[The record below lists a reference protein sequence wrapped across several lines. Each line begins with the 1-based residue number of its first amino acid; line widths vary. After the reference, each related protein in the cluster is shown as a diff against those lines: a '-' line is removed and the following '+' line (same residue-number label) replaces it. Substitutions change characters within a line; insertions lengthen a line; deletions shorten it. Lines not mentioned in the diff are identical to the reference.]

1 MRKYFSLSRTLFVFL
16 LLGVFAFQGLFS
28 PGVSLAAGQGWA
40 SIYGNSNVGNPE
52 IQKKLELAKANQE
65 FFKRVQAKV
74 AAYRE
79 HERWQQK
86 IRDYPAGE
94 KMAAFLDVLKKEES
108 KGVNTKA
115 MLKSLSDD
123 KKVLFKAAQTGSISG
138 TVTVNG
144 EVATEFIEVFAFDS
158 FGFFAG
164 STFIDDQGNY
174 TISGLAA
181 GSYYVVTRSP
191 FVDEFYNNVMVDF
204 FRNWRDATLVPVTEG
219 SPTSDIDFDL
229 QTGASISGRLT
240 IEDSGV
246 PLPFAPIT
254 LEIFPADNPEP
265 LFVISTTTDFNA
277 EYQIFIPATGHFK
290 IKAIVNNFVGEFF
303 NNKPDFDSADVIE
316 IATLNDDIT
325 IINFSVRLGDDTV
338 AEGSQIQGT
347 VLGES
352 EAGLEPVS
360 LALVFAFDTADTS
373 IAGLALAGFDGSYQL
388 GGLQAGSYILFAN
401 HILDFVF
408 PPAVIGEY
416 YQDAPTPDLA
426 DALTVSGSDT
436 TEGIDFTLPA
446 GGAIS
451 GNITDATG
459 AALEGLLVLAIR
471 VDLAQLDKFFVDDV
485 DLGLTFSGPDGGYTI
500 AGLSQGGYYVRTVS
514 LIGSDLSI
522 PGPLFGQVLDE
533 YYDNVQGLFDIADA
547 TPVPVVPPD
556 TTSGIDFELDLAGA
570 ISGHFFESDGST
582 PVIGTG
588 IAIAFNAAT
597 GLPELA
603 LSSFDSLHSTYEI
616 RPLPSGTFIL
626 LGIVDSDEVIYLP
639 QFYDGATNPD
649 DADLITVTAP
659 DITSGIDF
667 KMVRAGAIQGVVNI
681 AADFPVGADS
691 LSQTLVVAYDVTQVG
706 APGFVAGGSDVTFAG
721 GFRINGLAPGK
732 YKIAALTAADGYA
745 GTYAGGGATF
755 DDPNSAV
762 IEVDAGATTSANI
775 DLATGEESISG
786 NVTDKAG
793 NPLAGV
799 LVIAYDATGHAV
811 SAGVSGFDI
820 STEQPLP
827 NPGEYYI
834 RGLRPGSYY
843 VRTFALFRLLSF
855 LEDSNFGGADP
866 LSLLLG
872 LLTGGGDIVDQIGSQ
887 LFGDLYY
894 PDVVV
899 QINLDRSDIF
909 RLLFSL
915 FLGGGDIGG
924 LIPFFH
930 IIPEGA
936 LPVAASSTGI
946 DFALPSLRDVLTDVS
961 ENPGNIIPAAFELAQ
976 NYPNPFNPST
986 VIRYAVPN
994 PAEIKLA
1001 VFNLLGQRIRLL
1013 FEGRLEVGTHSTQW
1027 DGRNDRGEQVAAGIY
1042 FLRLDSDRGV
1052 TLSRKMLLVR

>member
-1 MRKYFSLSRTLFVFL
+1 MLTVLL
-16 LLGVFAFQGLFS
+16 LLGVFSVQGLFS
-28 PGVSLAAGQGWA
+28 PGVSQAAGQNWA
-40 SIYGNSNVGNPE
+40 RQIFGTANVGNPE
-52 IQKKLELAKANQE
+52 IQKKLQLAKANQE
-65 FFKRVQAKV
+65 FYQRVQAKV

-94 KMAAFLDVLKKEES
+94 KIAAFLDALRKEES

-123 KKVLFKAAQTGSISG
+123 KKVLFKIAQTGSISG

-144 EVATEFIEVFAFDS
+144 VLSTQFIQVFAFDS

-164 STFIDDQGNY
+164 SASLDDQGNY

-191 FVDEFYNNVMVDF
+191 FVDEFYNNVIVGF
-204 FRNWRDATLVPVTEG
+204 FRNWRDADLVTVTEG
-219 SPTSDIDFDL
+219 SPTSNIDFDL
-229 QTGASISGRLT
+229 QTGASISGALT
-240 IEDSGV
+240 IEDGGV
-246 PLPFAPIT
+246 PLPFISVT
-254 LEIFPADNPEP
+254 FEIFPADNPEP
-265 LFVISTTTDFNA
+265 LFVIPTTTDINA
-277 EYQIFIPATGHFK
+277 DYQIFIPATGRFK
-290 IKAIVNNFVGEFF
+290 IKAVLDNFVDEFY
-303 NNKPDFDSADVIE
+303 NNKSDFASADVIE
-316 IATLNDDIT
+316 ITSLSDEFTN
-325 IINFSVRLGDDTV
+325 INFSVLLGNDGVTV
-338 AEGSQIQGT
+338 GSQITGT

-352 EAGLEPVS
+352 EGGLDPVS
-360 LALVFAFDTADTS
+360 LALVFAFNTADTS

-388 GGLQAGSYILFAN
+388 GGLAAGSYILFAN
-401 HILDFVF
+401 HLLDFLLL
-408 PPAVIGEY
+408 PAVIGEY

-426 DALTVSGSDT
+426 DPITVSGSDT
-436 TEGIDFTLPA
+436 TEGINFTLPA

-459 AALEGLLVLAIR
+459 AALDGLLVLAIR
-471 VDLAQLDKFFVDDV
+471 VDLAQIDKFFVDDV
-485 DLGLTFSGPDGGYTI
+485 DLGITFSDPDGNYTI
-500 AGLSQGGYYVRTVS
+500 AGLSQGGYYVRTIS

-533 YYDNVQGLFDIADA
+533 YYDNVQGLFDIANA
-547 TPVPVVPPD
+547 TLVPVAPPD
-556 TTSGIDFELDLAGA
+556 TTSGINFELDLAGA

-582 PVIGTG
+582 PVSGTG
-588 IAIAFNAAT
+588 IAIAFNADT

-603 LSSFDSLHSTYEI
+603 LTNYDSLHAAFEI

-626 LGIVDSDEVIYLP
+626 LGLVNSDEVLYLP
-639 QFYDGATNPD
+639 QFYNGKSNPE
-649 DADLITVTAP
+649 DADPITVTAP

-667 KMVRAGAIQGVVNI
+667 RMVRAGAIQGRVNI
-681 AADFPVGADS
+681 ASNFPVGADS
-691 LSQTLVVAYDVTQVG
+691 LSQTLVIAYDVTQVG

-721 GFRINGLAPGK
+721 GFRINGLAPGR

-745 GTYAGGGATF
+745 GTYSGGGTTF

-762 IEVDAGATTSANI
+762 IEVDAGATTSSNI
-775 DLATGEESISG
+775 DLATGEETISG

-793 NPLAGV
+793 NPIAGV
-799 LVIAYDATGHAV
+799 LVLAYDATGHAV

-820 STEQPLP
+820 SSQQPLP
-827 NPGEYYI
+827 NPGEYHI
-834 RGLRPGSYY
+834 QGLRPGSYY
-843 VRTFALFRLLSF
+843 VRTFALFRLISF
-855 LEDSNFGGADP
+855 LQDSNFAGGDL

-872 LLTGGGDIVDQIGSQ
+872 LLTGGGGVDIVNQISSQ

-899 QINLDRSDIF
+899 QIDLNRSDIF

-915 FLGGGDIGG
+915 FLGGGDIGA

-930 IIPEGA
+930 IIPDGA
-936 LPVAASSTGI
+936 QVVAASSTGI
-946 DFALPSLRDVLTDVS
+946 NFALPSLQDVLTDVS
-961 ENPGNIIPAAFELAQ
+961 ENPGNIIPTAFELAQ

-986 VIRYAVPN
+986 VIRYSVAN
-994 PAEIKLA
+994 PAEVKLA

-1013 FEGRLEVGTHSTQW
+1013 FEGRREAGTFSIQW
-1027 DGRNDRGEQVAAGIY
+1027 DGRNDKGEQVAAGIY
-1042 FLRLDSDRGV
+1042 FLRLDSERA